1 MFPVEK
7 SEIILPPDRSHF
19 FREAPDAANG
29 SPVVPLDVGARHA
42 ERLTHNDEGL
52 GAVNTWALGIRLTAT
67 LDVQYGTFGP
77 DDSSAVRKLWIGLC
91 NQLGERFSKIDALAE
106 LLSVRA
112 PTCG

>member
-1 MFPVEK
+1 M
-7 SEIILPPDRSHF
+7 SEIFLPPHRSRF
-19 FREAPDAANG
+19 SPEAPDAANG
-29 SPVVPLDVGARHA
+29 NPVVKLDVGARHT
-42 ERLTHNDEGL
+42 ERHTHSDEGL

-77 DDSSAVRKLWIGLC
+77 DDSSEMLRKLWIGLR

-112 PTCG
+112 PACR